1 VSFGLA
7 ILRREERLN
16 QVPRDRWA
24 DRPTA
29 HAQDAR
35 FVLLK
40 CTTLCNWQRVATNF
54 ATPSSFPIGGVGT
67 EASAFYA
74 IVSE

>member
-1 VSFGLA
+1 VRFTPLPPSSGLA
-7 ILRREERLN
+7 RVRISRFSGAAIEYSGGSG
-16 QVPRDRWA
+16 
-24 DRPTA
+24 
-29 HAQDAR
+29 AR

-40 CTTLCNWQRVATNF
+40 CTALCNWQRVATNST
-54 ATPSSFPIGGVGT
+54 TPSSFPIETVGT